1 MVHHRNERVA
11 EAIRAVLAD
20 AVREVRDPAVGF
32 VTLTGVDL
40 SPDRRL
46 ARVFVSRLGIEAER
60 DAAVSAL
67 NHAAAFLRHEVAVRA
82 RLRYTPVLRFV
93 SDPTVERGSRVETII
108 REIHAADGPASSTG
122 SDDEP

>member
-1 MVHHRNERVA
+1 MVDHRAERVA

-32 VTLTGVDL
+32 VTLTGIDL

-46 ARVFVSRLGIEAER
+46 ARVFVSRLGTESER

-67 NHAAAFLRHEVAVRA
+67 NHAAAFLRHEVATRA
-82 RLRYTPVLRFV
+82 RLRYTPVLRFI
-93 SDPTVERGSRVETII
+93 SDPTVERGSRVEAII
-108 REIHAADGPASSTG
+108 REIHASGDGAAASG